1 MKLVNIS
8 KWTKAYDLRGNIQ
21 YVRTITE
28 QTKKGAIYTRC
39 EAVRQ
44 KLSA

>member
-8 KWTKAYDLRGNIQ
+8 KWQKAIDLRGNII

-28 QTKKGAIYTRC
+28 QTKKGNIYSRR